1 MGVRRQIVV
10 SISYFDFNFDSIG
23 DASLFANLA
32 AEHIDDTNRTVELNA
47 KYIQDEAAEPEDAE
61 EEE

>member
-10 SISYFDFNFDSIG
+10 SISYFDFNFDSMG

-32 AEHIDDTNRTVELNA
+32 AEHIDDTNRTVELNV
-47 KYIQDEAAEPEDAE
+47 KYIQDDESEPEDAE

>member
-10 SISYFDFNFDSIG
+10 TISYIDFNFDSIG

-32 AEHIDDTNRTVELNA
+32 AKHIDDTNRTVELNA
-47 KYIQDEAAEPEDAE
+47 KYIQDDEAEPEDAE